1 VAGASSG
8 NQLYAHLLLGL
19 GEGHLS
25 AHHLREAR
33 DVAEA
38 ARALAVERAE
48 RVREARALALLGDVA
63 RLEDGGDIG
72 AAESLY
78 RAAVTIA
85 EAVGL
90 RPLLARCL
98 LGLGLARRNRGQ
110 EADAQASLSEAARL
124 FREMEMATWL
134 DRAEETLRAG
144 G

>member
-1 VAGASSG
+1 MEGASAG
-8 NQLYAHLLLGL
+8 NQLYAHLLLDL

-25 AHHLREAR
+25 AHHLRETR

-38 ARALAVERAE
+38 ARALAVERGE
-48 RVREARALALLGDVA
+48 RAREARALALLGDVA
-63 RLEDGGDIG
+63 RLENDG

-90 RPLLARCL
+90 RPLVSRCL
-98 LGLGLARRNRGQ
+98 LGLGLARRHRGQ
-110 EADAQASLSEAARL
+110 EADAQASLGEAARL
-124 FREMEMATWL
+124 FREMEMVTWL
-134 DRAEETLRAG
+134 GRAEEALRAG